1 MNIGGFD
8 TESGDDQTLEI
19 NGSLLLD
26 GKTRLSTVVLPET
39 FVANGANLTLIV
51 NGDFVNSSTS
61 EHSRLRVQNF
71 EGHIGTGGNLSIF
84 VAGDLMTSDGMISSA
99 PDRARDFSGDFPAG
113 DSFAPGDFAA
123 IVQNTSGQIDDGGNI
138 FLIVGSKG
146 SGGDVH
152 VNGLALYLQ
161 NYDES
166 QNPAGHIG
174 TGGNI
179 DVGISG
185 NLTADSYVDVFLDNR
200 GGGMI
205 DSGGNLTFNVSGALT
220 IGADPTGFS
229 AEFIVSSRY
238 DDTGGNT
245 SSSFIGSDVSLDFHA
260 ASVEMAGFLYGSGI
274 SNRGG
279 SVIDGSATV
288 TWDVPGS
295 VTIQGNDPTYG
306 GASWFILNDIPP
318 DHQFTPPSG
327 GTIHGDATLS
337 LDIGGDLNVVGYTTV
352 FIDQFRR
359 GDLPNLNGG
368 TIDGSA
374 ILNINAANISI
385 GNDFDVYIGNEKMG
399 GGTGTAGSIGGDA
412 AINLFATGDFDTA
425 GYFDP
430 QINNYNG
437 GAIGGNA
444 TINIGGANIS
454 TGATIDALIDNT
466 SGNIGAD
473 AAIALSVP
481 AISAPKTPR
490 TSLSITMAWLAPLSA
505 ATLPATRPS
514 LFLRL
519 PESMPVT
526 VPFSQ
531 S

>member
-1 MNIGGFD
+1 MISSPVPYVINSGTVISTDPTITTNGVTDYGKIYRGPADDGAFTLWAYGSTSAFDTELNLDTEFFADTNNLPIAVFKFENLSLTGNPTIDTSNGVTHLALIGVDGITSGPPGGVLTFTGLDLLALGTVDGSINLTSDVSFQDLRTLVIYARGSSSDLTITSRISNIGDLKLAAERSLLLISSGTMNIGGFD

-51 NGDFVNSSTS
+51 NGDFVNGSTS

-99 PDRARDFSGDFPAG
+99 ADRARDFSGDFPAG
-113 DSFAPGDFAA
+113 DFFAPGDFAA

-295 VTIQGNDPTYG
+295 RHD
-306 GASWFILNDIPP
+306 
-318 DHQFTPPSG
+318 SG
-327 GTIHGDATLS
+327 QRS
-337 LDIGGDLNVVGYTTV
+337 DL
-352 FIDQFRR
+352 RR
-359 GDLPNLNGG
+359 RELVHLERH
-368 TIDGSA
+368 S
-374 ILNINAANISI
+374 
-385 GNDFDVYIGNEKMG
+385 
-399 GGTGTAGSIGGDA
+399 AGSSIHA
-412 AINLFATGDFDTA
+412 AIRW
-425 GYFDP
+425 
-430 QINNYNG
+430 NNSRRCY
-437 GAIGGNA
+437 
-444 TINIGGANIS
+444 S
-454 TGATIDALIDNT
+454 
-466 SGNIGAD
+466 
-473 AAIALSVP
+473 
-481 AISAPKTPR
+481 
-490 TSLSITMAWLAPLSA
+490 
-505 ATLPATRPS
+505 
-514 LFLRL
+514 
-519 PESMPVT
+519 
-526 VPFSQ
+526 
-531 S
+531 